1 MRPGGGSHTGAG
13 LFVFCLV
20 AATDKDQSNT
30 SLLSLLLLLLLL
42 EARPLNR
49 DKVGVCECMCV
60 SQSTG
65 VRRHSPTVL
74 PLRSRPFV
82 ERGGCHSAP
91 HHVLHPLQCA
101 YNVSARGACAI
112 SRRAHEFTRREASC
126 SRVDVH

>member
-49 DKVGVCECMCV
+49 DKVGVCECMCQPEHR
-60 SQSTG
+60 SEATLSDSPASTK
-65 VRRHSPTVL
+65 
-74 PLRSRPFV
+74 
-82 ERGGCHSAP
+82 
-91 HHVLHPLQCA
+91 Q
-101 YNVSARGACAI
+101 AI
-112 SRRAHEFTRREASC
+112 C
-126 SRVDVH
+126 